1 MGLDWVKLV
10 CFTQMDLECIT
21 ITYTTK
27 GRKNFISR
35 MKLTFNHILSQL
47 TTWLVLLYSN
57 GERKVRSQI
66 WIQMKPCFIFML
78 D

>member
-35 MKLTFNHILSQL
+35 MKLTFNHILSRSHNAL
-47 TTWLVLLYSN
+47 TNKY
-57 GERKVRSQI
+57 
-66 WIQMKPCFIFML
+66 
-78 D
+78 